1 VSLWRQ
7 VRRGLRALANRPA
20 ADLDIA
26 DEVEHYLDEAAAS
39 LQAGG
44 LSPEEARR
52 LATLELGNAARVR
65 EQVRESG
72 WEHIVETTILDLRF
86 GARRLRRD
94 PMVTAVAALT
104 LALGIGAST
113 AIFSAVNPVLFEP
126 LPYPEAGRLMRI
138 WDGEGGNRGDVTF
151 GTYREL
157 LERSRSFAAMT
168 VMRPVQP
175 TLTGVDVPERL
186 DGQYV
191 SADYFQVLNVRPAL
205 GRDFRPAD
213 DQPNAPFVVL
223 ISDTL
228 WRRRFGADRA
238 IVGRQI
244 SFGGTPV
251 TVIGVLPA
259 AFENVLSPTA
269 EIWSPL
275 SYDSTLPLNGREWGH
290 HLQMVAR
297 LRPGVTPDDASREL
311 DAIARS
317 SLVAFPRAPWAS
329 LPDGFIATNLQD
341 DLTRTT
347 KPALLALLGAVALLL
362 IIACVNVTNLLLARA
377 TERETEFTV
386 RAALGASRW
395 RLTRQWLAET
405 LLLAGLGG
413 ALGILVAHAAVD
425 VLIAY
430 TPQDLPR
437 AGAID
442 VDGSALALALGLTVL
457 VGLLTGGIPALRGR
471 SRSLRAGGPQQSSTQ
486 VATGGLTRRALV
498 VVQVAF
504 ALVLLVG
511 AGLLVRSLQHLFAVP
526 SGFDAQHV
534 LTMQVQTSGQRFREG
549 GVRDQFFDAAL
560 DAVRQVPGVSGAAFT
575 SQLPLTGD
583 EDVWGVHFESV
594 PVRAAE
600 ETRDAY
606 RYAVSA
612 GYFEAMGIR
621 LRRGRSLEADDS
633 ASAAP
638 AAVVNESFARRR
650 LPGVDPLG
658 QRLRIGPADSG
669 PWFTIVGVAAD
680 VKQQSLAMTRS
691 DAVYITSAQWT
702 RPTDTAR
709 WLVVRAQGDAASLTA
724 PVRRAIQSVDRN
736 QPILRIATMEDR
748 LLASA
753 AERRF
758 ALVLFEAFGIVA
770 LALAAIGTYSLLSSS
785 VTERVREIGVRSA
798 LGASRRSV
806 VLLVLRQGMT
816 LAGLGILIGAAAAT
830 MASRSVETLLFGVSR
845 LDSTTY
851 LGVVGLLAGVSAIAC
866 AVPAI
871 RAAQI
876 RPSIALKL
884 Q

>member
-1 VSLWRQ
+1 VSL
-7 VRRGLRALANRPA
+7 RRHLRHGFRALANRRA
-20 ADLDIA
+20 VDRDIA

-52 LATLELGNAARVR
+52 LTALELGSATRVR
-65 EQVRESG
+65 EQVREYG
-72 WEHIVETTILDLRF
+72 WENIIETTILDLRC

-94 PMVTAVAALT
+94 PMLTAVAALT

-113 AIFSAVNPVLFEP
+113 AIFSAVNPVLFQP
-126 LPYPEAGRLMRI
+126 LPYPDAGRLMRI
-138 WDGEGGNRGDVTF
+138 WDGAGGDRVDVTF

-157 LERSRSFAAMT
+157 LERSRSFAAMA

-191 SADYFQVLNVRPAL
+191 SADYFRVLDVRPAL

-228 WRRRFGADRA
+228 WRRRFGADPA

-244 SFGGTPV
+244 AFDGMPV
-251 TVIGVLPA
+251 TVIGVLPGG
-259 AFENVLSPTA
+259 FENVLSPTA

-275 SYDSTLPLNGREWGH
+275 SYDPTLPSTGREWGH

-311 DAIARS
+311 DAIART
-317 SLVAFPRAPWAS
+317 SLEAFPRASWAS
-329 LPDGFIATNLQD
+329 LPDGFIATDLQG
-341 DLTRTT
+341 DLTRAA

-377 TERETEFTV
+377 TERETEFAV

-395 RLTRQWLAET
+395 RLVRQWLAET

-413 ALGILVAHAAVD
+413 SLGIFVAHAAVD

-430 TPQDLPR
+430 TPPDLPR

-442 VDGSALALALGLTVL
+442 VDGSALALALALTAL
-457 VGLLTGGIPALRGR
+457 IGAITGGIPALRR
-471 SRSLRAGGPQQSSTQ
+471 PSRPLRAGGSRQSVQ

-498 VVQVAF
+498 VIQVAF
-504 ALVLLVG
+504 ALVVLVG

-526 SGFDAQHV
+526 SGFDAQGV
-534 LTMQVQTSGQRFREG
+534 LSMQVQTSGRQFRES
-549 GVRDQFFDAAL
+549 GVTARFFDAAL
-560 DAVRQVPGVSGAAFT
+560 EAVRRVPGVSAAAFT

-583 EDVWGVHFESV
+583 EDVWGVHFETV
-594 PVRAAE
+594 PATAAE
-600 ETRDAY
+600 ESRAAY
-606 RYAVSA
+606 RYAVSP
-612 GYFEAMGIR
+612 GYFEAMGIP
-621 LRRGRSLEADDS
+621 LRRGRALDAHDS
-633 ASAAP
+633 ASAP
-638 AAVVNESFARRR
+638 PVAVVNESFARRR

-669 PWFTIVGVAAD
+669 PWYTVVGVAAD

-691 DAVYITSAQWT
+691 DAVYITDAQWP
-702 RPTDTAR
+702 RSTDAAR
-709 WLVVRAQGDAASLTA
+709 WLVVRAEGDAASLTP
-724 PVRRAIQSVDRN
+724 PVRRAIGSIDRN
-736 QPILRIATMEDR
+736 QPILRVATMEDR
-748 LLASA
+748 LRASA

-816 LAGLGILIGAAAAT
+816 LAGLGIVIGIGAAT
-830 MASRSVETLLFGVSR
+830 MASRSVETLLFGISR
-845 LDSTTY
+845 LDSATY
-851 LGVVGLLAGVSAIAC
+851 LAVIALLASVSALAC

-871 RAAQI
+871 RAARI
-876 RPSIALKL
+876 RPSITLKSP
-884 Q
+884 